1 MTQYRLVIAEKPSVA
16 KSLAAVLGAANRRDG
31 YLEGNGWLVS
41 WCLGHLAGLAD
52 AATYNPDYAKW
63 RYDDLPILPES
74 WRFTIAKDKRDQ
86 FDVLRTLLRREDV
99 TEVVNACDAGRE
111 GELIFRTVY
120 CLAGCTKPI
129 RRLWISSMEDSAIRE
144 GFANLRPGSDYDG
157 LHQAALCRAKADWL
171 VGINATRLFSVLYH
185 RTLNIGRVMSPT
197 LALIVQREAEID
209 AFKPVPFYTVV
220 LELPGFSVS
229 GERMVDKAAAQQLK
243 TACQGGTATVKKVER
258 KEKSEKP
265 PALYDL
271 TTLQR
276 DANRLLGYTAQQT
289 LDYLQ
294 NLYEKKLCTY
304 PRTDSRYLTSD
315 MAEGLPVLVNL
326 VANAMPF
333 RKGIAISCDAAAV
346 INDKKVTDHHA
357 IIPTR
362 NIQEADLSA
371 LPVGERAVLELVAL
385 RLLCAVA
392 EPHTYAETAVMVECA
407 GAEFSAKG
415 RTVKQPG
422 WRALDAAY
430 RAGLKNA
437 EPDKETEDKA
447 LPDGGR
453 LPELA
458 EGQSLPVAGAA
469 VKEGKTTPPK
479 HYTEDTLLSAME
491 TAGKDEMPEDAERKG
506 LGTPA
511 TRAGI
516 LEKLVSTGF
525 LERKKSKKQVQLL
538 PSHDAV
544 SLITVLPEQ
553 LQSPLLTAEWEYRLG
568 EIERGELAPEDFMSG
583 ISAMLQELVGTYQV
597 IKGTEYLFTPPREV
611 VGKCPRC
618 GGEVAEMQKGFF
630 CQDKSC
636 NFAIWKNSKWWA
648 MKRKQPTKAIVTA
661 LLKDGRARVTG
672 LYSEKSGKTYDAT
685 VVMEDTGQYV
695 NFKLEFDRQKGGGK

>member
-661 LLKDGRARVTG
+661 LLQDGRARVTG

-685 VVMEDTGQYV
+685 VVLDDDGRYA
-695 NFKLEFDRQKGGGK
+695 NFKLDFDRQKGGGK

>member
-1 MTQYRLVIAEKPSVA
+1 MRLVIAEKPSVA
-16 KSLAAVLGAANRRDG
+16 KSLAAVLGAATRKDG
-31 YLEGNGWLVS
+31 YLEGGGWLVS

-63 RYDDLPILPES
+63 RYDDLPILPET

-120 CLAGCTKPI
+120 CLAGCQKPMK
-129 RRLWISSMEDSAIRE
+129 RLWISSMEDSAIRE
-144 GFANLRPGSDYDG
+144 GFANLRPGADYDG

-209 AFKPVPFYTVV
+209 AFKPVPFYTVA
-220 LELPGFSVS
+220 LDLPGFTAASA
-229 GERMVDKAAAQQLK
+229 RMDKKADAEQLK
-243 TACQGGTATVKKVER
+243 NACQGGPVTVKQVER
-258 KEKSEKP
+258 RDKSEKP

-276 DANRLLGYTAQQT
+276 DANRLLGFTAQQT

-357 IIPTR
+357 VIPTR
-362 NIQEADLSA
+362 NIREADLTA
-371 LPVGERAVLELVAL
+371 LPVGERAILELVAL

-392 EPHTYAETAVMVECA
+392 QPYTFAETAVVVECD
-407 GAEFSAKG
+407 GAEFTAKG

-430 RAGLKNA
+430 RASMKSAPEQDGNS
-437 EPDKETEDKA
+437 EDKA
-447 LPDGGR
+447 

-458 EGQSLPVAGAA
+458 EGQELPVAGAA

-479 HYTEDTLLSAME
+479 HFTEDTCSPRWKLPGKTICRRTPSA
-491 TAGKDEMPEDAERKG
+491 KG
-506 LGTPA
+506 WAPPPPA
-511 TRAGI
+511 PGFWR
-516 LEKLVSTGF
+516 KLVSTGF
-525 LERKKSKKQVQLL
+525 LERKKSKKTVQLL
-538 PSHDAV
+538 PSHDAI

-568 EIERGELAPEDFMSG
+568 EIERGELAPEDFMAE
-583 ISAMLQELVGTYQV
+583 ITAMLKELVGTYQV
-597 IKGTEYLFTPPREV
+597 IKGSEYLFAPPREV

-618 GGEVAEMQKGFF
+618 GGEIAEMQKGFF

-636 NFAIWKNSKWWA
+636 KFAIWKNSKWWA
-648 MKRKQPTKAIVTA
+648 AKRKQPTKAIVAA
-661 LLKDGRARVTG
+661 LLKDGRAHVTG

>member
-120 CLAGCTKPI
+120 CLAGCQKPMK
-129 RRLWISSMEDSAIRE
+129 RLWISSMEDSAIRE
-144 GFANLRPGSDYDG
+144 GFANLRPGADYDG

-209 AFKPVPFYTVV
+209 AFKPVPFYTVA
-220 LELPGFSVS
+220 LDLPGFTAASA
-229 GERMVDKAAAQQLK
+229 RMDKKADAEQLK
-243 TACQGGTATVKKVER
+243 NACQGGTVTVKQVER
-258 KEKSEKP
+258 RDKSEKP

-685 VVMEDTGQYV
+685 VVLDDDGRYA
-695 NFKLEFDRQKGGGK
+695 NFKLDFDRQKGGGK

>member
-1 MTQYRLVIAEKPSVA
+1 MTQYRLVVAEKPSVA
-16 KSLAAVLGAANRRDG
+16 KSLATVLGAANRRDG

-209 AFKPVPFYTVV
+209 AFKPAPFYTVV

-229 GERMVDKAAAQQLK
+229 GERMADKAAAQQMK

-258 KEKSEKP
+258 KDKSEKP

-357 IIPTR
+357 VIPTR
-362 NIQEADLSA
+362 NIREADLSA

-392 EPHTYAETAVMVECA
+392 EPHTYAETAVTVECA

-415 RTVKQPG
+415 RTVKNHG

-430 RAGLKNA
+430 RAGMKNA

-453 LPELA
+453 LPELT
-458 EGQSLPVAGAA
+458 EGQSLPVAGSA

-568 EIERGELAPEDFMSG
+568 EIERGELSPEDFMAG

-630 CQDKSC
+630 CQNKSC

-648 MKRKQPTKAIVTA
+648 MKRKQPTKDIVTA
-661 LLKDGRARVTG
+661 LLKDGRACVTG

-685 VVMEDTGQYV
+685 VVLEDDGKYA
-695 NFKLEFDRQKGGGK
+695 NFKLDFDRQKGGAQ

>member
-1 MTQYRLVIAEKPSVA
+1 MRLVIAEKPSVA
-16 KSLAAVLGAANRRDG
+16 KSLAAVLGAATRRDG

-52 AATYNPDYAKW
+52 AAIYNPDYAKW

-120 CLAGCTKPI
+120 CLAGCTKPMK
-129 RRLWISSMEDSAIRE
+129 RLWISSMEDSAIRD
-144 GFANLRPGSDYDG
+144 GFAHLRPGADYDG

-209 AFKPVPFYTVV
+209 AFKPVPFYSVA
-220 LELPGFSVS
+220 LDLPGFTAASA
-229 GERMVDKAAAQQLK
+229 RMDKKADAEQLK
-243 TACQGGTATVKKVER
+243 NACQSGTVTVKQVAR
-258 KEKSEKP
+258 RDKSEKP

-276 DANRLLGYTAQQT
+276 DANRLLGFTAQQT

-315 MAEGLPVLVNL
+315 MAEDLPVLVNL

-333 RKGIAISCDAAAV
+333 RKGIAISCDAPAV

-357 IIPTR
+357 VIPTR
-362 NIQEADLSA
+362 NIREADLSA
-371 LPVGERAVLELVAL
+371 LPVGERAILELVAL

-392 EPHTYAETAVMVECA
+392 PPHIYAETSVTVACA
-407 GAEFSAKG
+407 GAEFTAKG
-415 RTVKQPG
+415 RTVKQFG

-430 RAGLKNA
+430 RASMKNA

-447 LPDGGR
+447 LP
-453 LPELA
+453 ELA
-458 EGQSLPVAGAA
+458 EGQELPVTGAA
-469 VKEGKTTPPK
+469 VKEGKTSPPK
-479 HYTEDTLLSAME
+479 HFTEDTLLSAME
-491 TAGKDEMPEDAERKG
+491 TAGKDDMPEDAERKG

-525 LERKKSKKQVQLL
+525 LERNKSKKTVQLM
-538 PSHDAV
+538 PSHDAI

-568 EIERGELAPEDFMSG
+568 EIERGELAPEDFMAE
-583 ISAMLQELVGTYQV
+583 ITAMLKELVGTYQV
-597 IKGTEYLFTPPREV
+597 IKGSEYLFAPPREV

-618 GGEVAEMQKGFF
+618 GGEIAEMQKGFF
-630 CQDKSC
+630 CQDQSC
-636 NFAIWKNSKWWA
+636 KFAIWKNSNWWA
-648 MKRKQPTKAIVTA
+648 AKRKQPTKAIVAA
-661 LLKDGRARVTG
+661 LLKDGRAHVTG

-685 VVMEDTGQYV
+685 VVLEDTGQYV
-695 NFKLEFDRQKGGGK
+695 NFKLDFDRQKGGGK

>member
-1 MTQYRLVIAEKPSVA
+1 MKLVIAEKPSVA
-16 KSLAAVLGAANRRDG
+16 QSLAAVIGATARKDG
-31 YLEGNGWLVS
+31 YLEGGGWRVS
-41 WCLGHLAGLAD
+41 WCVGHLAGLAD
-52 AATYNPDYAKW
+52 ADAYNPDYAKW
-63 RYDDLPILPES
+63 RYDDLPILPEPWQMVVS
-74 WRFTIAKDKRDQ
+74 KDKKKQ
-86 FDVLRTLLRREDV
+86 FDVLKQLMNAPDV

-111 GELIFRTVY
+111 GELIFRSVY
-120 CLAGCTKPI
+120 ELAGCQKPMK
-129 RRLWISSMEDSAIRE
+129 RLWISSMEDSAIRE
-144 GFANLRPGSDYDG
+144 GFANLRPGADYDG
-157 LHQAALCRAKADWL
+157 LRDAALCRAKADWL

-209 AFKPVPFYTVV
+209 TFKPVPFYTVT
-220 LELPGFSVS
+220 LELPGFTVS
-229 GERMVDKAAAQQLK
+229 GERMADKAAAQQLK
-243 TACQGGTATVKKVER
+243 TACQGAAATVKKVGR
-258 KEKSEKP
+258 KNKSEKP

-276 DANRLLGYTAQQT
+276 DANRLLGFTAQQT

-685 VVMEDTGQYV
+685 VVLDDDGRYA
-695 NFKLEFDRQKGGGK
+695 NFKLDFDRQKGGGK